1 MKLSLL
7 TAALLLTGS
16 LYASNAHKIS
26 PTQEGLVAVQL
37 LDVALKDKL
46 TEKVQETK
54 MQENAQGM
62 STMGICISAAD
73 AIMKKMNSELPDYV
87 KMSISTLDGEKSANK
102 TDLEVMKKYD
112 KDIKK
117 KTAGAMIMSSVK
129 VGNTTRV
136 YKPVV
141 IDSVWLNCHDDKSE
155 VKLGDFKGVLI
166 SEVSHHDKH

>member
-1 MKLSLL
+1 LKLSLL

-26 PTQEGLVAVQL
+26 ATQEGLVAVQL

-62 STMGICISAAD
+62 STMDICITAANG
-73 AIMKKMNSELPDYV
+73 IMKKMNSELPAYV
-87 KMSISTLDGEKSANK
+87 KMSISTLDGGDVTNK
-102 TDLEVMKKYD
+102 TDLEVMNKYA
-112 KDIKK
+112 KDIKE
-117 KTAGAMIMSSVK
+117 KTAGAMLMSSAK

-141 IDSVWLNCHDDKSE
+141 IDSEWLNCHDDKSE

-166 SEVSHHDKH
+166 SEISAQH